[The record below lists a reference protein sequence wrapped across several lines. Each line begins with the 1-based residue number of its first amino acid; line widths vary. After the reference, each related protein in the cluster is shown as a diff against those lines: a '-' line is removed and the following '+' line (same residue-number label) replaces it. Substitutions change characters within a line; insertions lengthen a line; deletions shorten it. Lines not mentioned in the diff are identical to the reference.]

1 MRCLHC
7 WKGRAISL
15 EMIFWILLI
24 SIKLF
29 FVPKLQL
36 FFLCL
41 RSRAAYMF
49 WFFRT
54 KRWLKCKL
62 EINRG
67 DEMLALLGRESKKVI
82 NDILGCY

>member
-1 MRCLHC
+1 
-7 WKGRAISL
+7 
-15 EMIFWILLI
+15 
-24 SIKLF
+24 
-29 FVPKLQL
+29 
-36 FFLCL
+36 
-41 RSRAAYMF
+41 MF